1 MAIEFGIFD
10 HVESR
15 GGASAVDI
23 YENRIALLKRA
34 EEGGFYAFH
43 LAEHHGH
50 ALSISPSA
58 TTFLAALA
66 RETTRLKLIPTVVCL
81 PLHNPVRIFEELA
94 MLDVL
99 SHGRLELGVGR
110 GITPFEH
117 LQFGSPPAEASARSK
132 DIMALLLRA
141 WETGTI
147 SSEGSDFYE
156 FLEMRL
162 PFKPVQ
168 HPYPPLWTAGNFE
181 AAGRGGHNLLVSVP
195 VTPEVRAHYD
205 ELRAAS
211 RAEPGHQN
219 PHVTAPRIGQCQ
231 GVVIAETD
239 EKAEA
244 IARRSW
250 SCYSESLMRAH
261 GTVPPHLQTAIPE
274 MDNPVAE
281 IQLRRD
287 PFEAERV
294 HRRHTQ
300 PGPRLLRRAS
310 PARASE
316 LLRAHAALRRHDGRG
331 DRDDPGRLHH
341 RGDPSSPQGRDRG
354 CLMTLAP
361 PRNGDR
367 VHGLPQRS
375 SAWSTRSRI
384 AIIYDCTCV
393 SGCWSPRDICA
404 ERSDASRGKGT
415 RKLAGPVT
423 ALRLGCR

>member
-23 YENRIALLKRA
+23 YENRIALLRRA

-181 AAGRGGHNLLVSVP
+181 AAWPR
-195 VTPEVRAHYD
+195 RAQSSG
-205 ELRAAS
+205 LSS
-211 RAEPGHQN
+211 RH
-219 PHVTAPRIGQCQ
+219 
-231 GVVIAETD
+231 
-239 EKAEA
+239 
-244 IARRSW
+244 AR
-250 SCYSESLMRAH
+250 
-261 GTVPPHLQTAIPE
+261 
-274 MDNPVAE
+274 
-281 IQLRRD
+281 
-287 PFEAERV
+287 
-294 HRRHTQ
+294 
-300 PGPRLLRRAS
+300 GPRTLRRAARREPS
-310 PARASE
+310 GAGTPEPARH
-316 LLRAHAALRRHDGRG
+316 RTPDRPMPGRRYRG
-331 DRDDPGRLHH
+331 DG
-341 RGDPSSPQGRDRG
+341 
-354 CLMTLAP
+354 
-361 PRNGDR
+361 
-367 VHGLPQRS
+367 
-375 SAWSTRSRI
+375 
-384 AIIYDCTCV
+384 
-393 SGCWSPRDICA
+393 
-404 ERSDASRGKGT
+404 
-415 RKLAGPVT
+415 
-423 ALRLGCR
+423 

>member
-1 MAIEFGIFD
+1 LRTPSIRTGPLAPGKQEIWPTFYWAAVQLPAYGHRSKALAIEFGIFD

-168 HPYPPLWTAGNFE
+168 HPYPPLWTAGNVE

-250 SCYSESLMRAH
+250 NCYSESLMRAH

-287 PFEAERV
+287 PFETERV
-294 HRRHTQ
+294 VA
-300 PGPRLLRRAS
+300 G
-310 PARASE
+310 
-316 LLRAHAALRRHDGRG
+316 
-331 DRDDPGRLHH
+331 
-341 RGDPSSPQGRDRG
+341 
-354 CLMTLAP
+354 TL
-361 PRNGDR
+361 DR
-367 VHGLPQRS
+367 VRDYYVEQVRRGLANYFVLMLPFGDM
-375 SAWSTRSRI
+375 T
-384 AIIYDCTCV
+384 
-393 SGCWSPRDICA
+393 A
-404 ERSDASRGKGT
+404 EETATTLEGFITEVTPAVRKAETEVAS
-415 RKLAGPVT
+415 
-423 ALRLGCR
+423 